1 MTDDQNQ
8 AFAGSRVRSPWERS
22 GTARDASPTASA
34 CTPVLVPSSV
44 SRSKRDRVTV
54 IPVAQIDHRHRC
66 RRRQSGAEAETGAG
80 AGGGALTRPLG
91 YIEVTDAG
99 ADFRPIQQP
108 WQDAGLVVSAA
119 FAVLLLAKAVRT
131 LVRG

>member
-1 MTDDQNQ
+1 MTDDQTQ
-8 AFAGSRVRSPWERS
+8 AFEEAQSAARGNVAALFERVADSIGLHAGAGAVFGEPVER
-22 GTARDASPTASA
+22 DQ
-34 CTPVLVPSSV
+34 
-44 SRSKRDRVTV
+44 VTV
-54 IPVAQIDHRHRC
+54 IPVAQVIIGTGAGGGT
-66 RRRQSGAEAETGAG
+66 SAEAEAGAG

-99 ADFRPIQQP
+99 ADFKPIRQP